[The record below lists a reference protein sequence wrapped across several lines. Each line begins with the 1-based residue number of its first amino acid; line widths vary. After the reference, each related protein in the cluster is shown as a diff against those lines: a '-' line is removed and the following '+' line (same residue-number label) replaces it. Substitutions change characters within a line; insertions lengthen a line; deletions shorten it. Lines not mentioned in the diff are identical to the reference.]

1 MKPLEVMKQM
11 KIKRLNL
18 IIALII
24 FLVLGISLVLAI
36 SYNSQDYCIKIGESY
51 LVGKCEVGCCV
62 DEHGFEHNKYPR
74 GLCENQEGR
83 FYSGECRNSFV
94 CGN

>member
-1 MKPLEVMKQM
+1 MKQLEEM
-11 KIKRLNL
+11 RQMTTRRFNL
-18 IIALII
+18 ILAFII
-24 FLVLGISLVLAI
+24 FLFLGISLVLAI
-36 SYNSQDYCIKIGESY
+36 SYNSQDYCIKISENY

-62 DEHGFEHNKYPR
+62 DEHGFEHNKYPK

-94 CGN
+94 CR